1 MIIKIY
7 TSQILI
13 NTSHYT
19 EIKNDTTMSINDSI
33 IILCVTWKNVMKNT
47 NVYDMNLYDRR
58 FINRSSLSVIGI

>member
-47 NVYDMNLYDRR
+47 NVYDMNLYDRC
-58 FINRSSLSVIGI
+58 FVNRSSLSVIGI